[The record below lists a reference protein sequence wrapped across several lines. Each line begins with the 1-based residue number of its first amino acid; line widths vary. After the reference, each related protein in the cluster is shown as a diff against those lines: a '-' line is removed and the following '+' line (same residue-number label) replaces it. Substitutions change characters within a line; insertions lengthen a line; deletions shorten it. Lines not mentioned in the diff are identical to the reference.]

1 MNSLKV
7 FKNEEFGSIRTVTI
21 NNEPYFVGKDVA
33 SILGYSN
40 ARDAIANHVYE
51 DDKGV
56 EKLDTPGG
64 KQNMTVINES
74 GLYALIF
81 GSRLESAKRFKHWV
95 TSEILP
101 SLRKHGAYMMEE
113 TLKQA
118 LANPDFLIQL
128 ATKLKEEQEARKHL
142 EKHLEKIVKENEAK
156 AVLSDAITASNTTI
170 LMRDLAKILRKN
182 NIKTG
187 EKRLYQWMRENGYI
201 LKNST
206 RPTQYAMELG
216 LFELCERVVS
226 RNEFGQPIVALT
238 TYVTGKGQKYFI
250 NKFLGGQ

>member
-1 MNSLKV
+1 MNNLEV
-7 FKNEEFGSIRTVTI
+7 LNEQEVLGKHFRVYGTI
-21 NNEPYFVGKDVA
+21 DEPLFLAKDVA
-33 SILGYSN
+33 EWIEHTDLSRMVDLVDEG
-40 ARDAIANHVYE
+40 
-51 DDKGV
+51 
-56 EKLDTPGG
+56 EKLKRTLYVSG
-64 KQNMTVINES
+64 QNREVWLLTED
-74 GLYALIF
+74 GLYEVLMQ
-81 GSRLESAKRFKHWV
+81 SRKPIAKQFKKKV
-95 TSEILP
+95 KEILHTI
-101 SLRKHGAYMMEE
+101 RKHGAYMTHT
-113 TLKQA
+113 TLEQA
-118 LANPDFLIQL
+118 LTNPDFLIQL
-128 ATKLKEEQEARKHL
+128 ATKLKEEREARKQL
-142 EKHLEKIVKENEAK
+142 ERTVKENEAK

-250 NKFLGGQ
+250 NKFLGGSEDE